1 MIDAGKGMP
10 SDALLFRS
18 IQELGE
24 HSRRHGRRYSVGES
38 VMMEERSDG
47 MLLRPI
53 DDAITKH
60 SWRRTAKEMA
70 AAAEDWSDWDT
81 TTGDGLDT

>member
-1 MIDAGKGMP
+1 MTI
-10 SDALLFRS
+10 
-18 IQELGE
+18 IELKLIRIGN
-24 HSRRHGRRYSVGES
+24 SRGVRIPAATLERYNVRES

>member
-1 MIDAGKGMP
+1 MTVIELKLIRIGNSRGVRIP
-10 SDALLFRS
+10 ALTL
-18 IQELGE
+18 E
-24 HSRRHGRRYSVGES
+24 RYSVGES

-53 DDAITKH
+53 DDANTKL
-60 SWRRTAKEMA
+60 SWRRTANEMA
-70 AAAEDWSDWDT
+70 VATEDWSDWDT